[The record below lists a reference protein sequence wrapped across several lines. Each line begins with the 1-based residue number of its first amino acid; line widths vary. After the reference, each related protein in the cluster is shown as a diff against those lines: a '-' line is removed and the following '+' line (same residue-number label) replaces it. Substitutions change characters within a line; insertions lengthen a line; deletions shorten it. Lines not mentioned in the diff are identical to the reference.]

1 MSYMFSAT
9 TAFDQDISTWI
20 TTNVVSF
27 YGMFKSAI
35 AFNQPLSSWDTKSSY
50 DMTYMFSDAKAFN
63 HDISSWVTSN
73 VVTFYG
79 MFNGAVAFN
88 QDISTWSVGASCSF
102 AYAFYGA
109 TSFNQNL
116 NPWELQLVGKDCQ
129 GSSPRVN
136 SMFLGSAC
144 PVQVATIPGDFCQ
157 LAPSA
162 MPSGIP
168 SSLPSMAPSSRP
180 STTPSTMPSMVPS
193 VEPSLLP
200 SAAPSSLP
208 SKTHACGDPGR
219 AEFNA
224 DGSLPQGLDGELFCA
239 VRCIL
244 HGQYCDVNQNG
255 AFVYPV
261 AARGSDSTNLKR
273 YYGADISNWCVGR
286 VKDFSYVFR
295 DAVSSVWRM
304 CEATLYHPFHV
315 ILLSFHYRP
324 PSTNLFNGIPRV
336 QRT

>member
-1 MSYMFSAT
+1 MIPSALPSLRPSAAPSSLPSKVSVCGDLGHAEFNTNGLKQGQDGELYCAVRCILHGQYCNANKDGVDVYPIAARGSDSTNVKLYYGANISTWCVGEVKDFSFVFQNEVSNVWRVTVWQKSIRPFTHTSVVPLPSQNTFNQQLSWDTKSAIDMSYMFSAT

-20 TTNVVSF
+20 TTNVLSF

-35 AFNQPLSSWDTKSSY
+35 AFNQPLSSWDTKSAY

-157 LAPSA
+157 LAS
-162 MPSGIP
+162 
-168 SSLPSMAPSSRP
+168 
-180 STTPSTMPSMVPS
+180 
-193 VEPSLLP
+193 
-200 SAAPSSLP
+200 
-208 SKTHACGDPGR
+208 
-219 AEFNA
+219 
-224 DGSLPQGLDGELFCA
+224 
-239 VRCIL
+239 
-244 HGQYCDVNQNG
+244 
-255 AFVYPV
+255 
-261 AARGSDSTNLKR
+261 
-273 YYGADISNWCVGR
+273 
-286 VKDFSYVFR
+286 
-295 DAVSSVWRM
+295 
-304 CEATLYHPFHV
+304 
-315 ILLSFHYRP
+315 
-324 PSTNLFNGIPRV
+324 
-336 QRT
+336 